1 MTSYKKLT
9 FKTKTGLL
17 SAGLLFVILSL
28 FSLTGCSSKS
38 NKAKVGFLYSSKV
51 TTRYV
56 TESRLFKERA
66 EKLGA
71 EVYIDEADNNESIQY
86 NKALEFFDKG
96 IDVLCLI
103 AVNTNTAAAI
113 VREAEKRDIRVIVY
127 DRMVKSDKLS
137 LFICGNND
145 KMGQDMANAV
155 MKHKPKGKYIILSG
169 DKFDRNAVELQNAI
183 FSTIR
188 PKIKNKDIKILYQSY
203 IENWDSK
210 NAAFELDQHLSLTG
224 QRPDAIFS
232 AYDGMS
238 EGVISVLK
246 KFGFKPGEVMLTGQ
260 DAELQAIRNIV
271 SGWQLITFY
280 HPLKKLAYAA
290 AEAAV
295 SLANGKMPEN
305 YKVTYTD
312 NMLMKVPTIAIPS
325 TPVVKENIDEVLI
338 KPGIYTKEQV
348 YQ

>member
-1 MTSYKKLT
+1 MTSYKILT
-9 FKTKTGLL
+9 FKTKTNL
-17 SAGLLFVILSL
+17 SFVMLMFVILSF
-28 FSLTGCSSKS
+28 FSITGCSSKS
-38 NKAKVGFLYSSKV
+38 SKAKVGFLYSSKV

-56 TESRLFKERA
+56 TESKLFKEKA
-66 EKLGA
+66 EDLGA
-71 EVYIDEADNNESIQY
+71 EVLIDEADNNESIQY
-86 NKALEFFDKG
+86 NKALNFFDKG

-113 VREAEKRDIRVIVY
+113 VREAEKRNIKVIVY

-145 KMGQDMANAV
+145 KMGKDMVSAV
-155 MKHKPKGKYIILSG
+155 VKQRPRGKYIILSG
-169 DKFDRNAVELQNAI
+169 DKFDRNAVELQRSIITNLK
-183 FSTIR
+183 
-188 PKIKNKDIKILYQSY
+188 PKLKNKDIKILYQSY
-203 IENWDSK
+203 IEDWDSK
-210 NAAFELDQHLSLTG
+210 NAAFELDQYLSLTG
-224 QRPDAIFS
+224 QKPDAIFS

-246 KFGFKPGEVMLTGQ
+246 KFGFKPGEVMITGQ

-271 SGWQLITFY
+271 SGWQLVTFY

-295 SLANGKMPEN
+295 SLANGNMPKN
-305 YKVTYTD
+305 YNITYTD
-312 NMLMKVPTIAIPS
+312 NMLMKVPTIAISS
-325 TPVVKENIDEVLI
+325 TPVLKENIDKVLI